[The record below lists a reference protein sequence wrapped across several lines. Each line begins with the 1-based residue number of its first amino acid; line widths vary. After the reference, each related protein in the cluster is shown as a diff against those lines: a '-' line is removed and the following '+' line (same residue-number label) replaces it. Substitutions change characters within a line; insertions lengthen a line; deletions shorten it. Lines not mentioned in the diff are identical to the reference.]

1 MCDCIKLASC
11 SSLYSCIRN
20 QDGMQEIRR
29 ALDVYEKQ
37 MLKKEAELAKK
48 KELLNAERMEW
59 AAERRGWEEEKERV
73 KQTKLFEKVVTLDVG
88 GTKYRTT
95 VATLTKYPDSMLGV
109 MFSGRHDLPQQED
122 GSYFIDRDGEL
133 FKYII
138 MYLRDHALCLSVFP
152 TFSLSTL
159 LQLKAEFEYLQL
171 HSDEVNSI
179 INTCRISGDPYHFDL
194 CHLIQSPAQMKVHFG
209 TMLGQQV
216 VSSTVNV
223 KLEYSGV
230 QINCSHQGSGNVI
243 KVNGKYNGKCEEV
256 LFRGSIELTNCNLS
270 GARFVKCSFQGS
282 ASFEGC
288 VMLDTVFDQV
298 EGLVSK
304 QVHFTPWQVTQAKF
318 EPELLRALQEAGCI
332 YD

>member
-37 MLKKEAELAKK
+37 MLKKEAELTKK
-48 KELLNAERMEW
+48 KELLNTE
-59 AAERRGWEEEKERV
+59 
-73 KQTKLFEKVVTLDVG
+73 VVTLDVG

-95 VATLTKYPDSMLGV
+95 VATLTKYPDSILGI

-138 MYLRDHALCLSVFP
+138 KYLRNRTLCLSVFP

-159 LQLKAEFEYLQL
+159 LELKAEFEYFQL

-179 INTCRISGDPYHFDL
+179 INTCRIPDDPYHFDMRR
-194 CHLIQSPAQMKVHFG
+194 LIQGSAQASVQSSFG
-209 TMLGQQV
+209 PGLSGQQV
-216 VSSTVNV
+216 ASLTVNV
-223 KLEYSGV
+223 RLEYSGV
-230 QINCSHQGSGNVI
+230 QISCKHQGSGNVI
-243 KVNGKYNGKCEEV
+243 KVNGKYNGKCEGV
-256 LFRGSIELTNCNLS
+256 LFRGSVELTNCNLS